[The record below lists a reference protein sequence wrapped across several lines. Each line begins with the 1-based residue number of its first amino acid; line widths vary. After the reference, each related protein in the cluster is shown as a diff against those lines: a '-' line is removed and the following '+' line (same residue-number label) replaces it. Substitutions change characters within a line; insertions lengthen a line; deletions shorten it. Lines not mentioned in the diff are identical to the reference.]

1 MARTDDK
8 VVENLTALAST
19 ARPRLLARSGDMAG
33 SLRQARPCETLVVGS
48 DGTVLAPLSA
58 ENLLACVRPLAT
70 VVVAA
75 AVMMIVGAA
84 MFGAGGG
91 PALVMAT
98 LVGAVMWAQP
108 RFELQRALELHGA
121 GELVD
126 AQAAAQRVAGNR
138 WAGRMVRGNAGL
150 VAGAATW
157 LRGDLDAALATT
169 RLALVDLG
177 YPREGSWR
185 GVAAMARLQEVQ
197 LLAIT
202 GKLSEARRRF
212 AELDADGIP
221 SGDLV
226 QMQLIDTQLVLAF
239 EAGHARELPT
249 ELDEWLDTVLRT
261 NRLGSTL
268 ALLVWAHHERGDT
281 ELVPTMLDVVADR
294 IEECRIEHA
303 HPRLAQWLANLRE

>member
-1 MARTDDK
+1 MSRSDDK
-8 VVENLTALAST
+8 VVENLTALA
-19 ARPRLLARSGDMAG
+19 RSGGMAG
-33 SLRQARPCETLVVGS
+33 SLRQARPCQTLVVGS
-48 DGTVLAPLSA
+48 DGSVLAPLSA
-58 ENLLACVRPLAT
+58 ENLLACLRPLAT
-70 VVVAA
+70 VVVTAT
-75 AVMMIVGAA
+75 VMMIAGAA

-108 RFELQRALELHGA
+108 RYELDRALALHGA

-126 AQAAAQRVAGNR
+126 AQATALRVAGSR

-150 VAGAATW
+150 VAGATTW

-169 RLALVDLG
+169 RNALVDLG

-185 GVAAMARLQEVQ
+185 GVAAMARLQEIQ

-202 GKLSEARRRF
+202 GKLAEARRRF
-212 AELDADGIP
+212 AELEADGIP
-221 SGDLV
+221 GGDLV

-239 EAGHARELPT
+239 EAGHPHELPH

-261 NRLGSTL
+261 NRFGSTL
-268 ALLVWAHHERGDT
+268 ALLAWAHIERGDT
-281 ELVPTMLDVVADR
+281 ELVPTMLDVAADR
-294 IEECRIEHA
+294 IAECRIEHA
-303 HPRLAQWLANLRE
+303 HPRLAQWLAERRD